1 MSFNIK
7 NLAGD
12 RALIEGTDILGYTGR
27 IVVCSHEW
35 NELKRLRKHETAHA
49 AFDAAVEDFYA
60 DLAAAAAQLEAS
72 HKANELDPLFYEVI
86 EEGAEAVEG
95 KKEQRLVLSKD
106 SVILK
111 LIESGNT
118 DRLIWV
124 GDDLEILEADA
135 LVEEAVEQSS
145 DALVEEAV
153 EQSSD
158 VPF

>member
-35 NELKRLRKHETAHA
+35 NELKRLRKQDEAHA
-49 AFDAAVEDFYA
+49 AFDAAVGDFYA
-60 DLAAAAAQLEAS
+60 DLTAAAAALEAS
-72 HKANELDPLFYEVI
+72 HEADGMDSLFYEVI
-86 EEGAEAVEG
+86 GEAVEAVEG
-95 KKEQRLVLSKD
+95 KPEQRLVLSKD

-124 GDDLEILEADA
+124 GDQLEILEADA
-135 LVEEAVEQSS
+135 LVEEAAEQST
-145 DALVEEAV
+145 
-153 EQSSD
+153 D